1 MNILKHWKLNLLLSF
16 IFLGTG
22 ILFLFPDLS
31 IYIISIFTGL
41 FILLYY
47 IYNVVPKYRKLRNVN
62 SEWIMWVVIES
73 IVLIC
78 SSLLSFLTPKII
90 IDLYIF
96 KFNLSNIFGLIL
108 VLESLVGII
117 KLCNLIYIK
126 NLNYRPKKYLKYI
139 YLLILLIGTYIL
151 FNTSIDN
158 LYLSYILSGFCF
170 ILFFINF
177 ILFFRN
183 KKISKLKNN
192 NLIESK

>member
-1 MNILKHWKLNLLLSF
+1 MNILKHWKFNLLLSF

-31 IYIISIFTGL
+31 IYIISVFTGL

-96 KFNLSNIFGLIL
+96 KFKEEIL
-108 VLESLVGII
+108 
-117 KLCNLIYIK
+117 
-126 NLNYRPKKYLKYI
+126 
-139 YLLILLIGTYIL
+139 
-151 FNTSIDN
+151 
-158 LYLSYILSGFCF
+158 
-170 ILFFINF
+170 
-177 ILFFRN
+177 
-183 KKISKLKNN
+183 
-192 NLIESK
+192 